1 MIYLVSP
8 SSLREWFEAFCE
20 RSSSDRVHFI
30 GNNPAES
37 VASLLKRIEPSSWDD
52 DEHVVVYAS
61 HESMARD
68 GELARQLSAMG
79 YRVTYQSEEAI
90 RIGCDKLAM
99 KRFFRE
105 HGFSTPA
112 WWASSEAARDHSA
125 TWNLVVAKG
134 RKGTQGLSNRLIA
147 NGDGQP
153 GDEEFA
159 ERFVH
164 GHEYSVNVFRTA
176 REVTVFPPVWKGLTR
191 TDLRPP
197 YRRLRLC
204 PYDSLDYAAAEEMI
218 VATVRLANLLKATG
232 FLEVEFVLTPEG
244 ALILEVNPRISG
256 TMRISAMATDTKILS
271 FPAHQTLPARLRPTL
286 YAAELPYHGPPVRSK
301 EAQVY
306 CTSRLTVSGASL
318 NEVRQKLDA
327 LERAGT
333 VPDAEAVRDLDRCL
347 AAAESR

>member
-20 RSSSDRVHFI
+20 KSSRDRVHFI

-37 VASLLKRIEPSSWDD
+37 VTSLLNQIEPSSWDD

-61 HESMARD
+61 HESLARD
-68 GELARQLSAMG
+68 GELAGHLSAMG
-79 YRVTYQSEEAI
+79 YRVTYQSKEAI
-90 RIGCDKLAM
+90 RIGCDKVAM

-105 HGFSTPA
+105 HGFPTPA
-112 WWASSEAARDHSA
+112 WWVSSEASRDHSA

-134 RKGTQGLSNRLIA
+134 RQGTEGRSNRMIS
-147 NGDGQP
+147 NGNGQP
-153 GDEEFA
+153 ADEEFA

-164 GHEYSVNVFRTA
+164 GDEYSVNVFRTA
-176 REVTVFPPVWKGLTR
+176 QEVTAFPPVWKGMTR

-197 YRRLRLC
+197 YQRLRLC
-204 PYDSLDYAAAEEMI
+204 PYDSLDYAAGEEMT
-218 VATVRLANLLKATG
+218 VAAVRLANLLKATG
-232 FLEVEFVLTPEG
+232 FLEVEFVLTTEG

-271 FPAHQTLPARLRPTL
+271 FPAYQTLPPRLRPML
-286 YAAELPYHGPPVRSK
+286 YAAELPYHGPPVRST

-318 NEVRQKLDA
+318 SEVRQKLGA

-347 AAAESR
+347 AAAQSR